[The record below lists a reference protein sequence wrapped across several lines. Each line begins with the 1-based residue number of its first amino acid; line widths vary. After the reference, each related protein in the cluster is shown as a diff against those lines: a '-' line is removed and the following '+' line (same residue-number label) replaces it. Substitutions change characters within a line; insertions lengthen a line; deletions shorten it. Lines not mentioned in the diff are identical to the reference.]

1 MDATPLAKVVREVVR
16 IAAHSRLHSR
26 EVELAETAMRHRPSE
41 PTAAD
46 EAFDRAV
53 FQPCDKREIRSH
65 EFRQGKTF
73 LQYKGIAVEDMTR
86 TGF

>member
-1 MDATPLAKVVREVVR
+1 VR

-26 EVELAETAMRHRPSE
+26 EVELAETAMRHRPGE

-46 EAFDRAV
+46 ETLDRAV
-53 FQPCDKREIRSH
+53 FQLCDKRETP
-65 EFRQGKTF
+65 EFRQGNTF
-73 LQYKGIAVEDMTR
+73 LQHKDIAVEDITR